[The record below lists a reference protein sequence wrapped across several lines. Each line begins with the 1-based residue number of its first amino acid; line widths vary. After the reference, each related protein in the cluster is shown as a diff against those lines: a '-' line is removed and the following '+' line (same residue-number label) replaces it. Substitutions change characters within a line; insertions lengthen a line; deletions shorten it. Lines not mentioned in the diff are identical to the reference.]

1 MGQSLSRFLLL
12 LVALLCWA
20 LPLRADPAV
29 REACSPTDHLA
40 DPRPILGHHGPA
52 RDATDR
58 SVEPFTLVLMQAA
71 ASWRGRRDSAAARHA
86 VVEMVKWAGDDAL
99 AGGDEVP
106 ARAARSGEARR
117 KALAGILGA
126 WLDLRASPAGRAEAG
141 RIEPWLARLVA
152 REEKAAPNGN
162 ELRGNEL
169 HGDELLVAVIL
180 AQWALVSG
188 RDDLAARAHT
198 RTASAARATL
208 EAMQPDGSLPSDM
221 ARGLRALASQRRT
234 IALLVYL
241 GELQAAA
248 EPSGA
253 ADLWQP
259 RADGADLHRAVAFF
273 VRALDRP
280 AVLGAHL
287 DSRLGPQAVRHQ
299 DLGFLVARGNGRHD
313 LAWVELY
320 RARFPDRPEA
330 AALAR
335 RLPRPGDPGW
345 PLVDELAGGNTTCRV
360 RVPAR
365 HS

>member
-20 LPLRADPAV
+20 LPLRAQPAV

-58 SVEPFTLVLMQAA
+58 GVEPFTLVLMQAA

-86 VVEMVKWAGDDAL
+86 VGEMVKWAGDDAL

-106 ARAARSGEARR
+106 ARAARAGEARR

-126 WLDLRASPAGRAEAG
+126 WLDLRSSPAGRAEAG
-141 RIEPWLARLVA
+141 QIEPWLARLVA

-162 ELRGNEL
+162 EL

-180 AQWALVSG
+180 AQWTLVSG
-188 RDDLAARAHT
+188 RDDHAL
-198 RTASAARATL
+198 RTAAAARATL

-234 IALLVYL
+234 LALLVYL

-248 EPSGA
+248 EPSGTS
-253 ADLWQP
+253 DLWQP

-280 AVLGAHL
+280 AVLAAHL
-287 DSRLGPQAVRHQ
+287 DARLGPQAVRHQ

-360 RVPAR
+360 RVPPR
-365 HS
+365 QS